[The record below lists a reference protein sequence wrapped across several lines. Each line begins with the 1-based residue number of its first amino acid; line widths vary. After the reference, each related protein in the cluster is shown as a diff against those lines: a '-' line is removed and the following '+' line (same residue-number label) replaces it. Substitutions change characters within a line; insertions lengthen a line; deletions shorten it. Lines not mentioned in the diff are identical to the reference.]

1 MSPTSEHR
9 KSSNKRCLEELDSVV
24 LVNGTEGGT
33 TAGGGLDLDLDLVLV
48 LVLVLVGLSDCD
60 FSAIL

>member
-1 MSPTSEHR
+1 M
-9 KSSNKRCLEELDSVV
+9 
-24 LVNGTEGGT
+24 LVDGIDGGT
-33 TAGGGLDLDLDLVLV
+33 TVGGGLDLDLDLA